1 MSDTAIVGENVE
13 VIQAQ
18 AGRPRSAFRWG
29 VVIAGALAA
38 WAVAF
43 IFISLG
49 AGIGLTVASP
59 YSGPSAGT
67 LGIAGAIWLLF
78 SETIAFATGGYLAA
92 RLRIRD
98 HLPGPETTFRDG
110 AHGFMVW
117 VVGASAM
124 AVAVFAA
131 SAFSVGTAA
140 NVASSAAGVAAIAA
154 GDNKG
159 QNPAAY
165 YVDRL
170 FRTDPRRQT
179 SAAGGAGGAAAANP
193 SATSAPMPF
202 ATTAPPSGNAA
213 PPAQGGTPPSD
224 RTAQAGNPAG
234 NETNR
239 PAPAAASS
247 SPQSDRQDSGGQPLS
262 ETQRSE
268 ATRIIAASLAD
279 GKLDDSDKQYLA
291 QLVAAR
297 TGMTQAEANMRVTE
311 VTNAATEKLKQA
323 AETTRKAGAYL
334 SFWSFMALL
343 FGAVAATLAGILG
356 GELRDEV

>member
-1 MSDTAIVGENVE
+1 MSDTAIVGENIE

-18 AGRPRSAFRWG
+18 AGRPRSAFRWS

-78 SETIAFATGGYLAA
+78 SETVAFATGGYLAA

-98 HLPGPETTFRDG
+98 HMPGPERTFRDG
-110 AHGFMVW
+110 AHGFMAW

-124 AVAVFAA
+124 ALAVLVGG
-131 SAFSVGTAA
+131 AFSVGTAA
-140 NVASSAAGVAAIAA
+140 NVAGSAAGVVATAASS
-154 GDNKG
+154 GNKQG
-159 QNPAAY
+159 ESPAAY

-179 SAAGGAGGAAAANP
+179 SAAGGTTAANP
-193 SATSAPMPF
+193 SSAPMPF
-202 ATTAPPSGNAA
+202 AAAAPPSGNAA
-213 PPAQGGTPPSD
+213 PPAQGGTPPGNQ
-224 RTAQAGNPAG
+224 TAQTGNPAG

-239 PAPAAASS
+239 PAPAATSS
-247 SPQSDRQDSGGQPLS
+247 SPQSDRQDSAGQPLS

-268 ATRIIAASLAD
+268 AARIIAASLAD
-279 GKLDDSDKQYLA
+279 GQWDDTDKQYLA
-291 QLVAAR
+291 QLIAAR

>member
-18 AGRPRSAFRWG
+18 TKGARSAFTWG

-49 AGIGLTVASP
+49 TGVGLSVTSP
-59 YSGPSAGT
+59 YGSGASAGT

-78 SETIAFATGGYLAA
+78 SETAAFAVGGYLAA

-98 HLPGPETTFRDG
+98 HIPGPETKFRDG
-110 AHGFMVW
+110 AHGFMAW
-117 VVGASAM
+117 VIGASFMTIAIF
-124 AVAVFAA
+124 VAG
-131 SAFSVGTAA
+131 AFSAQTAA
-140 NVASSAAGVAAIAA
+140 KVAGSAAGAAMATS
-154 GDNKG
+154 NNSSRV
-159 QNPAAY
+159 NPAAY

-170 FRTDPRRQT
+170 FRTDPSKQA
-179 SAAGGAGGAAAANP
+179 AAGASTPAGSAPTPFAAA
-193 SATSAPMPF
+193 
-202 ATTAPPSGNAA
+202 APPSGNAA
-213 PPAQGGTPPSD
+213 PAPAARNGAT
-224 RTAQAGNPAG
+224 AG

-239 PAPAAASS
+239 PAPATASG
-247 SPQSDRQDSGGQPLS
+247 SPQSDRRDSAGAS
-262 ETQRSE
+262 RRTQRAE
-268 ATRIIAASLAD
+268 AFRIIANSLAD
-279 GKLDDSDKQYLA
+279 GKMDDSDKQYLA

-297 TGMTQAEANMRVTE
+297 TGMTPAEADMRVTD
-311 VTNAATEKLKQA
+311 VQNKAAAKLKQA
-323 AETTRKAGAYL
+323 AEATRKAGAYL

-356 GELRDEV
+356 GELRDEL